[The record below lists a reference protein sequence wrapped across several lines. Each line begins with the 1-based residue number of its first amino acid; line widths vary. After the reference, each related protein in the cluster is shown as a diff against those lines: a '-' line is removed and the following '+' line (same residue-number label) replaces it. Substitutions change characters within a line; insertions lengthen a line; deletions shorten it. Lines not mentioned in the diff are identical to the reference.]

1 MRYLAGLTTGAL
13 ALATIAGSALADGMP
28 SRAAAPPPPPPA
40 PADRCAPGPW
50 TGFYVGGN
58 LGWAQLD
65 GEFHDRDH
73 FFSHKSRFDDDEDAL
88 TAGVQAGYNLQCGNV
103 VFGFETDINW
113 VNFDDGNHHR
123 GHAWDSDHLRFRR
136 DRSMDWFGTLRG
148 RIGWTNDRLMVYATA
163 GAAYTELDRGH
174 RGWGLDWHND
184 YGWGV
189 SDFHRDSDDVT
200 WGFVG
205 GGGIEW
211 LWSPNLS
218 FKAEALWIDF
228 ESGDND
234 RLLRFHGWDDHKKK
248 EVTWEK
254 RKRFDHDDDMVVVRV
269 GLNYKFGY
277 RAPPPY
283 EPLK

>member
-1 MRYLAGLTTGAL
+1 
-13 ALATIAGSALADGMP
+13 
-28 SRAAAPPPPPPA
+28 
-40 PADRCAPGPW
+40 
-50 TGFYVGGN
+50 
-58 LGWAQLD
+58 
-65 GEFHDRDH
+65 
-73 FFSHKSRFDDDEDAL
+73 
-88 TAGVQAGYNLQCGNV
+88 
-103 VFGFETDINW
+103 
-113 VNFDDGNHHR
+113 
-123 GHAWDSDHLRFRR
+123 
-136 DRSMDWFGTLRG
+136 MDWFGTIRG

-174 RGWGLDWHND
+174 RGRGLDWHST

-189 SDFHRDSDDVT
+189 SDFHDDSDDVN

-211 LWSPNLS
+211 LWAPNLS

-234 RLLRFHGWDDHKKK
+234 RLFRFHGSDGSGP
-248 EVTWEK
+248 VTWER

-269 GLNYKFGY
+269 GLNWKFGH